1 MDFLTKKKMEL
12 QAQNEQIK
20 NLLEVEAQKKALGAK
35 SDQDIKPNKR
45 FKYFNDA
52 FSGLTRSKNV
62 KTKYPIIDCIM
73 SYNSKLALTITKKD
87 DREYIVNQYSLET
100 YELTFEEIIGGKEDS
115 YIKMSQIE

>member
-1 MDFLTKKKMEL
+1 
-12 QAQNEQIK
+12 
-20 NLLEVEAQKKALGAK
+20 VEAQKKALGAK